1 MRAAI
6 IGLLLI
12 SGCTGATFDHAGPAV
27 GDGEPGGASAS
38 GGGGQ
43 TGEPGQL
50 TAGEYDDNKNFQQFQ
65 TQLHDLFAELVTKAS
80 VPVADRITVT
90 VTDGAGQP
98 LSNARVAVRAG
109 AAPLISLP
117 TGTDGRVLLFPAL
130 DGFAAHGALTVDVT
144 SPSGTSSYPAPA
156 GDAWTFK
163 VTGATNAKPAAL
175 DLAFVVDATGSMGD
189 EIDYLKAEMQ
199 DITQRVAALYPDAS
213 LRYALIVYRDQGDEY
228 VVRSFSFTS
237 QLASF
242 ESDLAKQSAGGGGDY
257 PEAAEAAMAAAMEL
271 GWRSGDVARIMFHI
285 ADAPPHEPNYGS
297 FLGSAKTAR
306 ARGIRIFPVGASG
319 VGLPA
324 EYLMRLSALVT
335 LGRYVFL
342 TDDSGIGNSHEPPH
356 IPCYQVQHLND
367 LLVRVI
373 ASELA
378 GTYIA
383 ASADDVLRT
392 VGSYDDGVCSAAP
405 APGN

>member
-12 SGCTGATFDHAGPAV
+12 SGCTGATADRAGPAV
-27 GDGEPGGASAS
+27 GEGEPGDAGAS
-38 GGGGQ
+38 GGGQ

-65 TQLHDLFAELVTKAS
+65 AQLQDLFAELVMKAAM
-80 VPVADRITVT
+80 PVADRITVT
-90 VTDGAGQP
+90 VTDGDGQP
-98 LSNARVAVRAG
+98 MANARIAVRAG
-109 AAPLISLP
+109 TTPLISLP
-117 TGTDGRVLLFPAL
+117 AGTDGRVLLFPAL
-130 DGFAAHGALTVDVT
+130 DGFAEHGALTVDVT
-144 SPSGTSSYPAPA
+144 SPAGTSSYPAPA

-163 VTGATNAKPAAL
+163 VTGATSTKPAAL

-199 DITQRVAALYPDAS
+199 NITQRVAALYPDAS
-213 LRYALIVYRDQGDEY
+213 LRYALIVYRDQGDDY

-237 QLASF
+237 QLTSF
-242 ESDLAKQSAGGGGDY
+242 ESDLAKQSADGGGDY

-271 GWRSGDVARIMFHI
+271 GWRNGDVARIVFHI
-285 ADAPPHEPNYGS
+285 ADAPPHETSYGS

-319 VGLPA
+319 VGLGA

-356 IPCYQVQHLND
+356 IPCYQVQHLNN

-383 ASADDVLRT
+383 ASPDDVLRT
-392 VGSYDDGVCSAAP
+392 VGSYDSGVCGPAP